1 MRLQVFKP
9 GPVMWA
15 LCACL
20 LLLPPAAV
28 AGERSLASD
37 KTPMLLAHPSLQ
49 LIAAVDLVGQD
60 RKPEEDLSAGD
71 FGQPALVR
79 TSLQALP
86 DGASSACVLQLE
98 TTTCP
103 ASPASRPFSPRPPP
117 V

>member
-1 MRLQVFKP
+1 MRHPAFRL
-9 GPVMWA
+9 GPLLWA
-15 LCACL
+15 LCACF
-20 LLLPPAAV
+20 LLLPYAAA
-28 AGERSLASD
+28 AGEPLASD
-37 KTPMLLAHPSLQ
+37 ATPVLQSHRLLQ
-49 LIAAVDLVGQD
+49 QIAAVDLVGQD

-71 FGQPALVR
+71 FGLPALVR

-117 V
+117 A

>member
-1 MRLQVFKP
+1 
-9 GPVMWA
+9 MWA

-20 LLLPPAAV
+20 LLLPRAAA
-28 AGERSLASD
+28 AGECPASD
-37 KTPMLLAHPSLQ
+37 TMPVLLSHQPLQ
-49 LIAAVDLVGQD
+49 QIAAVDLVGQD

-71 FGQPALVR
+71 FGLPALVR
-79 TSLQALP
+79 TSLQASP

-117 V
+117 A